1 MPYSGQVKLISTE
14 VDEGDYDIVIPFM
27 TDIHYCPFRDLK
39 WHGNIENENIKRLE
53 PFIEMTNSLDPTL
66 TVYGGDYSSDW
77 NTMEV
82 MRKAM
87 RELYKEM
94 EKAKGRKVYICGNHD
109 FGDAYNYGKEGENRP
124 MSNEEFNKLFGS
136 KGSKEMYFYY
146 DVLDKKTRIVIMN
159 TSDSYILTPN
169 GHQKYNRCVDE
180 TSNVIGRDQVKWLV
194 DEALNTPEENWKII
208 LMGHV
213 PLRDNLHNGKA
224 VAQILDARN
233 NNQVISVR
241 DTDPNED
248 FNVEMDIDFTKY
260 KGCEIV
266 GYISGHT
273 HYDQSV
279 KYHNINVLS
288 TTLAKGDDR
297 YKNIPINLSTT
308 TFDVYCFKLFKREIH
323 VYRFGKGIPRIIKW

>member
-1 MPYSGQVKLISTE
+1 
-14 VDEGDYDIVIPFM
+14 M

-39 WHGNIENENIKRLE
+39 WHGDIENENIKRLE
-53 PFIEMTNSLDPTL
+53 PFIEMTNSLNPTL

-224 VAQILDARN
+224 AAQILDARN
-233 NNQVISVR
+233 NNQTISVR
-241 DTDPNED
+241 NTDPNED
-248 FNVEMDIDFTKY
+248 FNLEMDIDFTKY
-260 KGCEIV
+260 KGC
-266 GYISGHT
+266 S
-273 HYDQSV
+273 
-279 KYHNINVLS
+279 K
-288 TTLAKGDDR
+288 
-297 YKNIPINLSTT
+297 
-308 TFDVYCFKLFKREIH
+308 
-323 VYRFGKGIPRIIKW
+323 